1 MFAKIRASKIKEQG
15 LGTKENIE
23 YIKNELSNEEK
34 FLESVIKAEKF
45 YKKHKKKIVGI
56 FMALVIASAGYVGYE
71 MKVEHDLRV
80 SNEAYQKLLQNP
92 DDKEALQTLQS
103 KNEKLYHLFLYQQA
117 VKKKDKDALQ
127 KIAAGSDPI
136 LADLAKYHVAALD
149 KDSAALDHYAIDSN
163 AILRELAILDESY
176 LMMNQKNIA
185 KAREKL
191 SKIEKSPA
199 TPYALLLGHYGAKV
213 VR

>member
-1 MFAKIRASKIKEQG
+1 M
-15 LGTKENIE
+15 GTKENIE

-56 FMALVIASAGYVGYE
+56 LAALVIAGVGYVGYD
-71 MKVEHDLRV
+71 MKAEHDLRV

-92 DDKEALQTLQS
+92 DDKEALQTLQV

-117 VKKKDKDALQ
+117 VKNKNKDALQ
-127 KIAAGSDPI
+127 KIATGSDPI

-149 KDSAALDHYAIDSN
+149 KDSAALDRYAIDSN

-176 LMMNQKNIA
+176 LMMGQKRIA

-213 VR
+213 AR

>member
-1 MFAKIRASKIKEQG
+1 M
-15 LGTKENIE
+15 GTKENIE

-149 KDSAALDHYAIDSN
+149 KDSTALDHYAIDSN

>member
-1 MFAKIRASKIKEQG
+1 M
-15 LGTKENIE
+15 GTKENIE